1 LTGRP
6 NEIIK
11 AGFIPE
17 FFRFVVFCG
26 GPLRGR
32 KEIAMGSS
40 SSQALP
46 VPAPDVEKNESVQ
59 PVPQP
64 ERKDAPFSIKLLGG
78 IPV

>member
-1 LTGRP
+1 MQP
-6 NEIIK
+6 
-11 AGFIPE
+11 GFFPAL
-17 FFRFVVFCG
+17 FLFRVLSV
-26 GPLRGR
+26 GPSRGR
-32 KEIAMGSS
+32 KEFAMGSS

-46 VPAPDVEKNESVQ
+46 VPAPEVEKDESVQ

>member
-1 LTGRP
+1 MQPGSNPSNFL
-6 NEIIK
+6 
-11 AGFIPE
+11 
-17 FFRFVVFCG
+17 FRVFSV
-26 GPLRGR
+26 GPSRGR

-46 VPAPDVEKNESVQ
+46 VPAPEVEKNESVQ